1 MPRSFS
7 MSKVRAV
14 SGNTD
19 QVFSSL
25 NRGLIVCAIAVV
37 TVTRHFGQIALLLAL
52 LAAAT
57 AVLRGALGTPLVATA
72 GRSESDIRREA
83 GFAVTT
89 ALLVS
94 PVVGALM
101 WAVAGSGIAMPALL
115 IIAATPVVLVEDVL
129 RYVAV
134 AQGRPHIAALCDGVW
149 CAGSAALLVAAWLRL
164 PMAAT
169 AYLIG
174 AWTALAIVALIGML
188 TGVRVAPALRRYRT
202 WLFDGW
208 QRRVRLGAESG
219 LAQMTV
225 FVVLVFVAVML
236 SPEAAAA
243 LRGAMLL
250 LAPVTLAATAIPLVV
265 IPQGERPTVP
275 PARVWSLLAR
285 IALAT
290 ASASLLV
297 GVVLFFLPLTVGELV
312 LGRTFE
318 ATQAIIPIIA
328 LAYAIAA
335 WIAAVTVFL
344 RTFDNSA
351 AAYKLNVSCAL
362 AVSASALCGAVLFDT
377 AAGVAAGMATATTF
391 IAAMALLKFKPWS
404 APATFARPEPI
415 QPAAGRHA
423 APVASIAEHDFLTAG
438 PPRPMPFVT
447 NLRLHKTARMNEALI
462 TMWIFGIMAVFVPA
476 AIIRFTQIP
485 ANSTW
490 LWALPATAICSARFA
505 WLIGTGERRLF
516 EMMYWS
522 YVYAFLCLAPL
533 AQLREGEFPNT
544 LRRVDATY
552 AGAAAL
558 IVIVGCGSFLA
569 GGGLE
574 NAASRRWPWQA
585 AKRVRDGV
593 AEGITV
599 NYTRTVLLCILST
612 LLDAYYLSQVGWIQV
627 TKSRYEVTQLESEI
641 WPKDN
646 LGVIV
651 RAASLMGLLVAFIAL
666 MRFRKEAKAAIA
678 RGEVIS
684 SSVMRSNMTLLIVI
698 GILLANS
705 MNPISNARY
714 LSGTAMLA
722 AATAFGLFATRW
734 RFRLTSVGFL
744 AGMLFVFPMA
754 DAFRVSVE
762 GDVKSTNPMKSLL
775 TGDYDS
781 FAQLMNGYLIGAR
794 DGIVIGKQF
803 SGVLLFWMPRS
814 LWTHKPVDT
823 GIYIA
828 NMRGY
833 GFTNLS
839 APLWIEFYLNGGW
852 VPLAVG
858 MFALGFGLHRWDT
871 RLNSQFEA
879 GQIPTVLG
887 CILPFYL
894 MILLR
899 GSLLQAA
906 SYLFFTLVFALGV
919 RRKDTGTRPRA
930 PRVVTLEP
938 LPALSEANPGRDYVR
953 A

>member
-1 MPRSFS
+1 MLRGFS
-7 MSKVRAV
+7 MSRVRAV
-14 SGNTD
+14 SGPAD
-19 QVFSSL
+19 QVFASL
-25 NRGLIVCAIAVV
+25 NHGLIVCAIAVV

-52 LAAAT
+52 LAAAI
-57 AVLRGALGTPLVATA
+57 AVLRGALGTPLLATA
-72 GRSESDIRREA
+72 GPTSGPSQSDIRHEA
-83 GFAVTT
+83 AFAVTT

-94 PVVGALM
+94 PLIGAVM
-101 WAVAGSGIAMPALL
+101 WAVAGSGISLPAML
-115 IIAATPVVLVEDVL
+115 IIAATPVVLSQDVL

-134 AQGRPHIAALCDGVW
+134 AQGRPQVAALCDGVW
-149 CAGSAALLVAAWLRL
+149 CAGSAALLLAAWLRL
-164 PMAAT
+164 PQAAT

-174 AWTALAIVALIGML
+174 AWTALAIAALIGML
-188 TGVRVAPALRRYRT
+188 AGLRVAPTLKRYRT
-202 WLFDGW
+202 WISDGW

-219 LAQMTV
+219 LAQLTV
-225 FVVLVFVAVML
+225 FVVLVFVAVKL

-243 LRGAMLL
+243 LRGAMVL
-250 LAPVTLAATAIPLVV
+250 LAPVTLAATAIPLFV

-275 PARVWSLLAR
+275 PAQVWSLLAR

-290 ASASLLV
+290 ASASLLI
-297 GVVLFFLPLTVGELV
+297 GVVLFYLPLPAGELL

-328 LAYAIAA
+328 LAYALAA

-344 RTFDNSA
+344 TTFDNSA
-351 AAYKLNVSCAL
+351 DAYRLKLSSALVVS
-362 AVSASALCGAVLFDT
+362 VSALGGAVLFDT
-377 AAGVAAGMATATTF
+377 AAGVAAGVATATTF
-391 IAAMALLKFKPWS
+391 VAAMALLRFKPWA
-404 APATFARPEPI
+404 APAGAPRPE
-415 QPAAGRHA
+415 PAAGRHA
-423 APVASIAEHDFLTAG
+423 AHVASIAEHDFLTVG
-438 PPRPMPFVT
+438 PPRPLPFVT

-462 TMWIFGIMAVFVPA
+462 TMWIFGIMGVFVPA
-476 AIIRFTQIP
+476 TIIRLTQIP
-485 ANSTW
+485 PNSTW
-490 LWALPATAICSARFA
+490 LWALPAIAICSARFA

-544 LRRVDATY
+544 LRRVDPTY

-569 GGGLE
+569 GAGLD

-593 AEGITV
+593 AEGITI
-599 NYTRTVLLCILST
+599 NYTRTILLCILST

-698 GILLANS
+698 GMLLANS

-754 DAFRVSVE
+754 DAFRVSTS
-762 GDVKSTNPMKSLL
+762 GDVKSTNLMKSLL

-794 DGIVIGKQF
+794 DGIVVGKQF

-887 CILPFYL
+887 CILPYYL

-906 SYLFFTLVFALGV
+906 SYLFFTLVFAIGV

-938 LPALSEANPGRDYVR
+938 LPALSEEGRDYVR